1 MFSFIKDSTL
11 ESDFREEEIIDFK
24 LDAIS
29 ASGWSSHCPAHD
41 AILRIF
47 QVEVEAWLLEEE
59 LESEQTKTTAEQNI
73 ITITAGKSCA

>member
-11 ESDFREEEIIDFK
+11 ESDFRGEEIIDFK
-24 LDAIS
+24 LDPIS
-29 ASGWSSHCPAHD
+29 TSDWSSYCPAHE
-41 AILRIF
+41 AVLIIF
-47 QVEVEAWLLEEE
+47 QVEMEAWLLEE